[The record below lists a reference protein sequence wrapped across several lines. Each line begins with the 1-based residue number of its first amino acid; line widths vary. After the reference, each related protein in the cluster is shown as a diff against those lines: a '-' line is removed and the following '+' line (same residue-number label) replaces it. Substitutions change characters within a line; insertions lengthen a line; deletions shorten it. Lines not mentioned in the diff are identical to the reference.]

1 MHRGEALQMRRMIC
15 YFNPK
20 AVEKSRGNAER
31 VVVVVEE
38 AEEELAEA
46 AEKAAKLIRFVHGRV
61 QEAGLALKGER
72 RQTMEEWFPLR
83 KKSTRKGR

>member
-1 MHRGEALQMRRMIC
+1 MHRGAALQMRRVIC
-15 YFNPK
+15 YFSPK
-20 AVEKSRGNAER
+20 AVKSRGNAER

>member
-1 MHRGEALQMRRMIC
+1 MRRVIC
-15 YFNPK
+15 YFSPK

-38 AEEELAEA
+38 AEA